1 MRKMIQINLWILL
14 LIYIVC
20 GIPTYA
26 RIFRGIA
33 MFSSVGA
40 RAPSARKF
48 KGGDGTRS
56 MSYDEFG
63 HIPDL
68 EEAQLAVDQAR
79 SVIAMRQSNSSV
91 IAYVEDNS
99 SNHILSTPVGIS
111 TVNLICK
118 SNSDIYLV
126 LTGLSADSRFLLRA
140 AKKRA
145 VDYSF
150 MFDKPISA
158 RLLSQYLGNIIR
170 ENYMNN
176 NRPLVSHMFVIG
188 DRTIWEID
196 CTGLVQEIVAGAAGL
211 GRSRALEVL
220 ETRYNTS
227 LNTEDLS
234 KMIHEAYQN
243 HLDPSQ
249 SIRFVDIKDPKEK

>member
-1 MRKMIQINLWILL
+1 MTQINVWVL
-14 LIYIVC
+14 LILCIVC
-20 GIPTYA
+20 GIQTSA
-26 RIFRGIA
+26 RLFRGIA
-33 MFSSVGA
+33 VFSSVGA

-48 KGGDGTRS
+48 KGGGGTRS

-63 HIPDL
+63 NIPDL

-79 SVIAMRQSNSSV
+79 SVIAMRQSNCSV
-91 IAYVEDNS
+91 VAYVEDNS
-99 SNHILSTPVGIS
+99 SNHILSTPVGIN

-158 RLLSQYLGNIIR
+158 HLLSQYLGSIIR

-188 DRTIWEID
+188 DKSIWEID

-227 LNTEDLS
+227 MNFEDRS
-234 KMIHEAYQN
+234 KMIHEAYKD
-243 HLDPSQ
+243 HLEPSQ
-249 SIRFVDIKDPKEK
+249 SIRFVDIRDSADK

>member
-1 MRKMIQINLWILL
+1 MRKMIEINLWLL
-14 LIYIVC
+14 LLLCIVC
-20 GIPTYA
+20 DLPTSA
-26 RIFRGIA
+26 IIFRGITV
-33 MFSSVGA
+33 FSSVGA

-48 KGGDGTRS
+48 KRDDGTRS
-56 MSYDEFG
+56 LSYDEFG

-79 SVIAMRQSNSSV
+79 SIIAMRKNNCSV
-91 IAYVEDNS
+91 VAYVEDNS
-99 SNHILSTPVGIS
+99 SNHVLSNPVGMK

-118 SNSDIYLV
+118 SDCDIYLV

-158 RLLSQYLGNIIR
+158 RLLSQYLGSIIR

-188 DRTIWEID
+188 DNTIWEID
-196 CTGLVQEIVAGAAGL
+196 CTGLVQEIVASAAGL
-211 GRSRALEVL
+211 GRNGAIEVL
-220 ETRYNTS
+220 ENRYNASMSTD
-227 LNTEDLS
+227 ELS
-234 KMIHEAYQN
+234 KMIHDAYQD
-243 HLDPSQ
+243 HLEPSQ
-249 SIRFVDIKDPKEK
+249 SIRFVDIKDSMG